1 MKLKVNK
8 LFLSFGISAIAAMNL
23 AALEFGGMGNV
34 SAGMGGAGVALKNSQ
49 WAIYY
54 NPALLAFNKK
64 SGFAYSV
71 GVNIH
76 ETNFSKLATIDLDNM
91 QSMPDKFSGLFTTT
105 FTARPIAANGKS
117 IGTLGGVFGDVFK
130 DLLGT
135 TSDPTDDDLKKYLEN
150 TAQQNGL
157 TITGKT
163 SPEEV
168 LEEIKNKPEVFDSIK
183 KDLEDSIDK
192 VAQQNPDNSALGI
205 LGDIVSGLNKDNIS
219 GLLNSVA
226 GGKTDFND
234 ILKGMGG
241 VTLKVGNDPSL
252 AKFIEDIN
260 SINDILNRNDVSV
273 NTQNGIVLNVG
284 SKGKRGTLSLAVMPS
299 AFFSAMATL
308 DPTHNKI
315 IIDYGGGNYIEA
327 EVGSGN
333 VTIKPR
339 DQNGFNNSSIMSD
352 NAKHTA
358 RVNSLSLVEVPVGY
372 GHLIETKVGN
382 FGIGGAL
389 KYMGGVAYNF
399 EHSGG
404 INTIGK
410 GITAP
415 SLQEVAENF
424 THTWGLDIGGIYQ
437 PRAFEGLLVGLVAK
451 NLNAPKIK
459 GNNATQMSINPQV
472 RAGVSTSFL
481 NDRVSLAFD
490 LDLLPNETLSK
501 ARPYSQVAGGGIMLD
516 LKMVDLRLGAMY
528 DFRSIGNEGMIVTA
542 GLNILGFL
550 DVALQSNI
558 NLVDA
563 SSLGLSSN
571 IRIPSYLSVKVG
583 GGFSW

>member
-105 FTARPIAANGKS
+105 FTARPIAANGRS
-117 IGTLGGVFGDVFK
+117 VANIGGAFGDVFK

-135 TSDPTDDDLKKYLEN
+135 TTTPTDDDFKKYLEEKAN
-150 TAQQNGL
+150 ENGL
-157 TITGKT
+157 TINGTT
-163 SPEEV
+163 PEDIIK
-168 LEEIKNKPEVFDSIK
+168 EIQQQQPDIFDNIK
-183 KDLEDSIDK
+183 EDLQQSIDK
-192 VAQQNPDNSALGI
+192 VAQQNPDNAALGM
-205 LGDIVSGLNKDNIS
+205 LGDIVSGLNKDNIG
-219 GLLNSVA
+219 GLLDSVA
-226 GGKTDFND
+226 QGNTDFKD
-234 ILKGMGG
+234 ILNTMGG
-241 VTLKVGNDPSL
+241 FTLKVGNDPSL
-252 AKFIEDIN
+252 AKFIEDVN
-260 SINDILNRNDVSV
+260 SVNEVLNKNDISF

-284 SKGKRGTLSLAVMPS
+284 SKGKRGTLSLAIMPS

-315 IIDYGGGNYIEA
+315 IIDSGGGNYIEA

-333 VTIKPR
+333 VTIKPS
-339 DQNGFNNSSIMSD
+339 DQNGFNNNSIMSD

-424 THTWGLDIGGIYQ
+424 THTCGLDIGGIYQ
-437 PRAFEGLLVGLVAK
+437 PRAFKGLLVGLVAK

-459 GNNATQMSINPQV
+459 GNNATQMQINPQV

-516 LKMVDLRLGAMY
+516 LKFVDLRLGAMY
-528 DFRSIGNEGMIVTA
+528 DFRSIGNEGMILTG

-550 DVALQSNI
+550 DVAVQSNI